1 MDLRRGNGGPLAVD
15 VEALLPI
22 CKQGCMIRTLAIPIF
37 GNRVSSRLDC
47 SENILLVAVDDG
59 KIVQRREMRW
69 TKAGISERIHQLI
82 DEGVCILICGGLT
95 NTCAQLLRESSIEV
109 IPWVRGEVE
118 DVILRFLQGTLS
130 PTVSRENSRRQT

>member
-1 MDLRRGNGGPLAVD
+1 
-15 VEALLPI
+15 
-22 CKQGCMIRTLAIPIF
+22 MIRTLAIPIF

-47 SENILLVAVDDG
+47 SESILIVAIDDG
-59 KIVQRREMRW
+59 KVIQRREMRW
-69 TKAGISERIHQLI
+69 TKASIPERIHMLI

-118 DVILRFLQGTLS
+118 DIILRFLHGTL
-130 PTVSRENSRRQT
+130 PTPESRENNRRQP